1 MLTYIAPF
9 LLLETFL
16 LTAGISPLAG
26 PAGEEHEGAGSGCLL
41 AEEALVEYSSDSDF
55 LSEFGSD
62 WLVFEEVVASG

>member
-16 LTAGISPLAG
+16 LTAGIFPLAG
-26 PAGEEHEGAGSGCLL
+26 PAGEEHEEAGSGCLL
-41 AEEALVEYSSDSDF
+41 VEEALVEYSPDSDF
-55 LSEFGSD
+55 LSEFESD